1 MTLHGKNI
9 VAGALSPEGINTFRA
24 VDPSVGRELE
34 PVFHDAR
41 EDEIN
46 RAVDNAALAFQERQ
60 PRDADQTAGLLE
72 RIAEEIE
79 ALGDELIDRAGLET
93 GLPAGR
99 LQMERGRTVNQL
111 RLFANVA
118 REDSWVDARIDT
130 ADASRKPLPKPDLRR
145 MLIPMGPVAVFG
157 ASNFPLAFSV
167 AGGDT
172 ASALAAGNP
181 VIVKAHPAHPGTSE
195 LVGGAIGRALSSA
208 GFSDDW
214 VSMLH
219 GHQPEVGLVLVRHP
233 AVRAVGFTGSFAAG
247 MAILDTA
254 RSRPEPI
261 PVHAEMGSI
270 NPLFILPGAL
280 SQRTDQIAQGLHAS
294 VTLGVGQFCTNPGL
308 VICLE
313 GDDLDRLIARLAELF
328 QANPPGTMLH
338 QGILDAYSGMI
349 ERLAERADVQM
360 SAHSSPPPDPSR
372 TESPAMLFV
381 TDAETFLGD
390 DELSQEVFGPSTLIV
405 RCRSDDEM
413 AEIACNLQ
421 GQLTATLHA
430 TEEDLQRFEQLPTL
444 LEPKV
449 GRLVFDG
456 FPTGVEVCP
465 AMHHGG
471 PYPAT
476 TDTRSTSVGTAAIA
490 RFARPICYQGWP
502 QHRLPTELRDENVR
516 GIRRMVD
523 GVLTK
528 DDVA

>member
-9 VAGALSPEGINTFRA
+9 VAGSLSAQGINTFRA

-41 EDEIN
+41 EDEVN
-46 RAVDNAALAFQERQ
+46 RAVDMAALAFQERQ
-60 PRDADQTAGLLE
+60 PRDADQTANLLE
-72 RIAEEIE
+72 QIAEEIE
-79 ALGDELIDRAGLET
+79 ALGGELIDRARLET
-93 GLPAGR
+93 GLPEGR
-99 LQMERGRTVNQL
+99 LEMERGRTVGQL
-111 RLFANVA
+111 RLFASVA
-118 REDSWVDARIDT
+118 REGSWVDARIDT
-130 ADASRKPLPKPDLRR
+130 ADASRKPFPKPDVRR

-195 LVGGAIGRALSSA
+195 LVAGAIGRALSAA

-219 GHQPEVGLVLVRHP
+219 GSQPEVGLVLVRHP
-233 AVRAVGFTGSFAAG
+233 AVRAVGFTGSLAAG
-247 MAILDTA
+247 RAILDTV

-270 NPLFILPGAL
+270 NPVFILPGAL
-280 SQRTDQIAQGLHAS
+280 AQRTDQLAQSLHAS

-308 VICLE
+308 VICRD
-313 GDDLDRLIARLAELF
+313 GDDLDRLIAGLVELF
-328 QANPPGTMLH
+328 QQTAPGTMLH
-338 QGILDAYSGMI
+338 QGILDAYSAAI
-349 ERLAERADVQM
+349 ERLAERIDVEV
-360 SAHSSPPPDPSR
+360 SAHSSPPPDPTK

-390 DELSQEVFGPSTLIV
+390 DELGREVFGPATLIV
-405 RCRSDDEM
+405 RCKSDDEII
-413 AEIACNLQ
+413 EIACTLQ

-430 TEEDLQRFEQLPTL
+430 TQEDLRRFDQLPAL
-444 LEPKV
+444 LEPKA
-449 GRLVFDG
+449 GRLVYDAL
-456 FPTGVEVCP
+456 PTGVEVCH

-476 TDTRSTSVGTAAIA
+476 SDTRSTSVGTAAIT

-502 QHRLPTELRDENVR
+502 QDRLPPELRDANVR
-516 GIRRMVD
+516 GIWRMVD
-523 GVLTK
+523 GELSK
-528 DDVA
+528 DDVT